1 MRSQNFA
8 ALAGRILLALIFLW
22 SGVDKVVH
30 FSGALGYVANA
41 GLPFPDVLLALS
53 IVLELGGG
61 LALMLGWKARWAAML
76 IFLYL
81 IPVTAIFHNPI
92 GAGAHA
98 QEQLIHLMKN
108 LSIMGG
114 MLTLVAF
121 GPGAW
126 SIERRL
132 ARADSTSTSRLDQ

>member
-1 MRSQNFA
+1 MRIQDST
-8 ALAGRILLALIFLW
+8 ALAGRVLLALIFLW
-22 SGVDKVVH
+22 SGVDKTVH
-30 FSGALGYVANA
+30 FSGALGYVLSA
-41 GLPFPDVLLALS
+41 GLPLPDILLALS

-61 LALMLGWKARWAAML
+61 LALIFGWKVRWAAAL

-98 QEQLIHLMKN
+98 QEQLIHMMKN

-114 MLTLVAF
+114 MLMLVAF

-126 SIERRL
+126 SIERR
-132 ARADSTSTSRLDQ
+132 A

>member
-1 MRSQNFA
+1 MRGRNFA

-22 SGVDKVVH
+22 SGVDKTVH
-30 FSGALGYVANA
+30 FSGAIGYVASA
-41 GLPFPDVLLALS
+41 GLPFPDALLALS

-61 LALMLGWKARWAAML
+61 LALMLGWKARWAAAL

-92 GAGAHA
+92 GAGTHA
-98 QEQLIHLMKN
+98 QEQLIHMMKN
-108 LSIMGG
+108 ISIMGG
-114 MLTLVAF
+114 MLMLIAF

-126 SIERRL
+126 SLKRP
-132 ARADSTSTSRLDQ
+132 A

>member
-1 MRSQNFA
+1 MRSQNLA

-22 SGVDKVVH
+22 SGADKAVH
-30 FSGALGYVANA
+30 FSGALGYVAGA
-41 GLPFPDVLLALS
+41 GLPFPEALLALS
-53 IVLELGGG
+53 IVVEIAGG
-61 LALMLGWKARWAAML
+61 LAIMLGWKARWAAAL

-81 IPVTAIFHNPI
+81 IPVTVIFHNPV

-98 QEQLIHLMKN
+98 QAQLIHMMKN

-114 MLTLVAF
+114 MLVIAAF

-126 SIERRL
+126 SLERP
-132 ARADSTSTSRLDQ
+132 A